1 MNVSKPW
8 RATVSDAQ
16 IRGWRRAGYTIE
28 KIAEAT
34 GMRTSEVLH
43 RIQEVYSVP
52 RSPDPD
58 EATIRRLCAEIRAGW
73 SEEERLER
81 EVSRHG
87 EWRPI
92 AVPESVVESALNWPT
107 GCGGP
112 HEFMPTSAQS

>member
-28 KIAEAT
+28 KIAQAT
-34 GMRTSEVLH
+34 GMDTSEVSH

-58 EATIRRLCAEIRAGW
+58 AATIQAICAEIRAGW
-73 SEEERLER
+73 SEEERLAR
-81 EVSRHG
+81 DVARNG
-87 EWRPI
+87 EWKPI

-112 HEFMPTSAQS
+112 HEFTPTSAQS